1 MHPFKLVGLGGAFD
15 HLHEGHK
22 QLLQMAFRLG
32 DQVAIGLSSEK
43 LLQNKSYKEKIQSY
57 EERSSHLKQ
66 YIEDTLHRNPQEY
79 QILKLDDPFGP
90 AITVDALEAHVSSEE
105 TYKGALMINE
115 LRIKNGLNPLVLVI
129 IPLIMGND
137 GQKMSST
144 TIRASL

>member
-15 HLHEGHK
+15 HLHDGHK

-43 LLQNKSYKEKIQSY
+43 LLQNKSYKEKLQSY
-57 EERSSHLKQ
+57 EERTAQLRK
-66 YIEDTLHRNPQEY
+66 YIEEKLQRKPHEY
-79 QILKLDDPFGP
+79 QILQLDDPFGP

-115 LRIKNGLNPLVLVI
+115 LRIKNGLKPLVLVI
-129 IPLIMGND
+129 IPLLVGAD
-137 GQKMSST
+137 GQKLSST
-144 TIRASL
+144 AIRASI